1 MGLSDTLI
9 RASINFV
16 LQPKK
21 KKSAD
26 KFAFYS
32 FFFFFYK
39 GMIWKTCVYALVNLN
54 LRQVNISFFG
64 KPALANRIAA
74 HLSSSIITR

>member
-21 KKSAD
+21 KNQLINSL
-26 KFAFYS
+26 S
-32 FFFFFYK
+32 IRFFFYK